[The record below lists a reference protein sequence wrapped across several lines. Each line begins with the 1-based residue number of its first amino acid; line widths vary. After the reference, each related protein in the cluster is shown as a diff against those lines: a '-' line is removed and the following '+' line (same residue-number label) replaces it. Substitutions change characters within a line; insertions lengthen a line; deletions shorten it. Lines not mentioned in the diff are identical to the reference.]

1 MSIEEAQ
8 TMEVLK
14 FDEQEA
20 YNHDRPISSLIRT
33 QLLHLHQAEH
43 IALPPKAR
51 TNTNINDL
59 RTERQASEYIRK
71 VTRLLHKYGK
81 SRDGRKPA
89 KNKKKSAKTKKKSAK
104 KRVSRSNK
112 RGQPTQKKRNSRTR

>member
-1 MSIEEAQ
+1 MSIEEAP

-81 SRDGRKPA
+81 SRDGRQP
-89 KNKKKSAKTKKKSAK
+89 AKTKKKSAK